1 MLMCFRFDPRRAKP
15 TRIWSHSSVEHHDA
29 RKLAFT
35 LAMAEIKAIEG
46 RSVHQIQSGQVISDG
61 LCSAVKELVEN
72 SIDAHAT
79 AIEIRFKNHGL
90 DLIEVSDNG
99 AGITPDNFDKLA
111 LKHYTSKLRTYE
123 DLERVTTYGFRG
135 EALSSLCA
143 LSTLSV
149 STATADVAP
158 KGSKIEF
165 HVSGVL
171 KGTSVVSHPKGTTVS
186 VETLFKN
193 LPVRRQE
200 MERNIKREFAR
211 VVSFL
216 QAYAIVCV
224 GVKFTVYNHPP
235 NGKKTLLF
243 STKANKTT
251 KENIAN
257 VFGAKALAN
266 LIPLDLDF
274 EMTAPASIL
283 HRNRDDARNVKIIGH
298 ISRPVVGEGRQAPD
312 RQLFFVNS
320 RPCNLPQVAR
330 AVNEVYK
337 SFNLTQSPFVFA
349 DLQLDTTAYDV
360 NVSPDKRTI
369 LLHDQANLLESL
381 KVSLTQ
387 LFDNQD
393 QTVPAATQSRL
404 PLFKPAA
411 ADPGKTS
418 ASRRLNQQESDGED
432 EAADGPEPSA
442 AEAPPLPQSSDSTAE
457 PEPRTDGSASATS
470 KSHSDDLSTRS
481 NSQTTSTPKKN
492 DRPGSANG
500 SANGSASKA
509 SLTYEQKG
517 KIAKAFASRQ
527 PPHMDVDEDIPG
539 TLSAHSDTPGID
551 DEDDAEDDDE
561 IIRHPLSQASP
572 RNWRRTSP
580 HPTTITIGDKT
591 ITSTPKRSP
600 SKVFPGISSSS
611 PTSRVARRNPKNTF
625 AKRLQGFGASG
636 TQSSLSV
643 PEDIGEDDED
653 EDEDDEESEGE
664 FRELSTPRQ
673 RPTQEE
679 VGEPGEE
686 EEEEDP
692 RDDISEDRTPRPG
705 VTRPQKETQ
714 APDAESSRDDEIE
727 IDPPE
732 ERPRIVV
739 SSAGLFRSSQIV
751 VPPSSPP
758 PRHRVEEPDAPDEG
772 AAPNLDHA
780 DRQRSDRDR
789 HRVSGAIPRAE
800 GVFKTPTAPS
810 QARPTAFV
818 KNDFKDSTH
827 CLVQH
832 LRACTID
839 NIRTLST
846 SLRPLESNPRNSKGK
861 GKRGRA
867 KLVKFDSQEE
877 KTAVEERLS
886 LTIAKSDFGKMR
898 IAGQFNL
905 GFILA
910 TRQSE
915 KPQEE
920 DANDLFIIDQHA
932 SDEKYNFERLQAE
945 TVVQNQPLV
954 RPKVLELSA
963 MDELVVMDNMDVLKK
978 NGFVVE
984 VDDAGDVGRRC
995 RLVSLP
1001 MSKDKV
1007 FDLKDFEEL
1016 LHLIREH
1023 PSDSSV
1029 RPSKVRAMF
1038 AMRACKSSITIGKAL
1053 GPKDMKRVVKHMGE
1067 LDKPWNCPHG
1077 RPTMRH
1083 LCDVGQLETWRE
1095 DRERAFA
1102 DVEEA
1107 AEVAVVPQVGSAED
1121 DVDDDDDVY
1130 HDVEQEGDEM
1140 DEDE

>member
-1 MLMCFRFDPRRAKP
+1 M
-15 TRIWSHSSVEHHDA
+15 SQ
-29 RKLAFT
+29 
-35 LAMAEIKAIEG
+35 IKAIEG

-79 AIEIRFKNHGL
+79 SIEVKFKNHGL
-90 DLIEVSDNG
+90 ELIEITDNG
-99 AGITPDNFDKLA
+99 DGITPDNFDKLA

-143 LSTLSV
+143 LSNLFVT
-149 STATADVAP
+149 TATAGVAP
-158 KGSKIEF
+158 KGTKIEF
-165 HVSGVL
+165 HTSGVL
-171 KGTSVVSHPKGTTVS
+171 KSTSVMSHPRGTTVS

-193 LPVRRQE
+193 LPVRKQE
-200 MERNIKREFAR
+200 LERNIKREFAR

-274 EMTAPASIL
+274 EMTASNSIL
-283 HRNRDDARNVKIIGH
+283 NRNRDDTRKVKIIGH

-330 AVNEVYK
+330 AINEVYK
-337 SFNLTQSPFVFA
+337 SYNLTQSPFVFA

-381 KVSLTQ
+381 KVSLTE
-387 LFDNQD
+387 LFDNSE
-393 QTVPAATQSRL
+393 QTVPVGIQSKL
-404 PLFKPAA
+404 GSFKTAV
-411 ADPGKTS
+411 
-418 ASRRLNQQESDGED
+418 
-432 EAADGPEPSA
+432 PEPSKIVTRRQSQLISNDEDENE
-442 AEAPPLPQSSDSTAE
+442 EASSEALQFSKPTETSAPQTGDESEDESEPPRNAFSTLMSRLHQNE
-457 PEPRTDGSASATS
+457 TIDRSRVDGREKS
-470 KSHSDDLSTRS
+470 K
-481 NSQTTSTPKKN
+481 
-492 DRPGSANG
+492 NG
-500 SANGSASKA
+500 
-509 SLTYEQKG
+509 LTYEQKG
-517 KIAKAFASRQ
+517 KISKAFASRQ
-527 PPHMDVDEDIPG
+527 SSHVPGGEAEETLPDRTTPEPTVTANESEDEETDAHPP
-539 TLSAHSDTPGID
+539 
-551 DEDDAEDDDE
+551 
-561 IIRHPLSQASP
+561 SQATP
-572 RNWRRTSP
+572 RHRNRSSP
-580 HPTTITIGDKT
+580 HPTTVTIGNKT
-591 ITSTPKRSP
+591 ATSTPRRSP
-600 SKVFPGISSSS
+600 SKALHIIPTSS
-611 PTSRVARRNPKNTF
+611 PSRRAAARNSRNSLLK
-625 AKRLQGFGASG
+625 KLQGFSAPG
-636 TQSSLSV
+636 TQSSLSL
-643 PEDIGEDDED
+643 PENDLEES
-653 EDEDDEESEGE
+653 DEELAT
-664 FRELSTPRQ
+664 F
-673 RPTQEE
+673 TQEE
-679 VGEPGEE
+679 QDAGHEPESGEPIAERPSRWKETTVGSSVPPTQSTQSESLFIMTDNGEE
-686 EEEEDP
+686 GEGEAEEEGGQVDK
-692 RDDISEDRTPRPG
+692 RHNVTINSDLISRASER
-705 VTRPQKETQ
+705 VTV
-714 APDAESSRDDEIE
+714 I
-727 IDPPE
+727 
-732 ERPRIVV
+732 
-739 SSAGLFRSSQIV
+739 
-751 VPPSSPP
+751 PPSSPP
-758 PRHRVEEPDAPDEG
+758 RRPEIGLRPIPETNNNEENGTEEQ
-772 AAPNLDHA
+772 H
-780 DRQRSDRDR
+780 RDR
-789 HRVSGAIPRAE
+789 ERRTVDRLIAEAE
-800 GVFKTPTAPS
+800 GSSQPASMPKARVPTVA
-810 QARPTAFV
+810 
-818 KNDFKDSTH
+818 NIDLKDSTH
-827 CLVQH
+827 RLVQN
-832 LRACTID
+832 LRSYDIES
-839 NIRTLST
+839 IRSLSGFLIPT
-846 SLRPLESNPRNSKGK
+846 VRSGFENDEGTQSKGK
-861 GKRGRA
+861 KG

-877 KTAVEERLS
+877 KSTVEERLS

-910 TRQSE
+910 TRLSE
-915 KPQEE
+915 KGN
-920 DANDLFIIDQHA
+920 DVNDLFIIDQHA

-984 VDDAGDVGRRC
+984 VDDEGLVGKRC

-1023 PSDSSV
+1023 PNDDSV

-1038 AMRACKSSITIGKAL
+1038 AMRACRSSIMIGRTL
-1053 GPKDMKRVVKHMGE
+1053 GLKDMKRVVKHMGE

-1083 LCDVGQLETWRE
+1083 LCDVEQLECWRE
-1095 DRERAFA
+1095 DMDMAFA
-1102 DVEEA
+1102 EAEA
-1107 AEVAVVPQVGSAED
+1107 AIENEGEG
-1121 DVDDDDDVY
+1121 
-1130 HDVEQEGDEM
+1130 VEHG
-1140 DEDE
+1140 EDEEYNEDGGEEGIGEDE

>member
-1 MLMCFRFDPRRAKP
+1 
-15 TRIWSHSSVEHHDA
+15 
-29 RKLAFT
+29 
-35 LAMAEIKAIEG
+35 MAEIKAIEG

-79 AIEIRFKNHGL
+79 SIEVRFKNHGL

-165 HVSGVL
+165 HVSGVM
-171 KGTSVVSHPKGTTVS
+171 KGTSVVSHPRGTTVS

-200 MERNIKREFAR
+200 LERNIKREFAR

-274 EMTAPASIL
+274 EMTAPPSIL
-283 HRNRDDARNVKIIGH
+283 HRGRDDARKVKIVGH

-381 KVSLTQ
+381 KVSLTE

-404 PLFKPAA
+404 PVFKAA
-411 ADPGKTS
+411 ASDPAKAT
-418 ASRRLNQQESDGED
+418 ASKRLNQQESDGED
-432 EAADGPEPSA
+432 EATD
-442 AEAPPLPQSSDSTAE
+442 E
-457 PEPRTDGSASATS
+457 PEPATATATATVAAASPPPPPNNETPEPEPASDGIASLISTFQRTEP
-470 KSHSDDLSTRS
+470 
-481 NSQTTSTPKKN
+481 NSQSHNQTTPTKTS
-492 DRPGSANG
+492 DRPT

-527 PPHMDVDEDIPG
+527 QSHTDG
-539 TLSAHSDTPGID
+539 D
-551 DEDDAEDDDE
+551 DEEMGTSGPSDRLLPAPGANDGEDAEDGE
-561 IIRHPLSQASP
+561 IGGHPLSQASP
-572 RNWRRTSP
+572 RKWRRMSP

-591 ITSTPKRSP
+591 LMSTPKRSP

-643 PEDIGEDDED
+643 PEDIGEDDE
-653 EDEDDEESEGE
+653 EDEDVESDQE
-664 FRELSTPRQ
+664 FRELTPPRQ
-673 RPTQEE
+673 KPTQEE
-679 VGEPGEE
+679 EE
-686 EEEEDP
+686 RPAQEDGLFLESA
-692 RDDISEDRTPRPG
+692 SEDSTPRPEQS
-705 VTRPQKETQ
+705 RALEDPQDPETE
-714 APDAESSRDDEIE
+714 ATRDDEIE
-727 IDPPE
+727 IEPPE
-732 ERPRIVV
+732 KRPRIVV
-739 SSAGLFRSSQIV
+739 SSAGLFKSSQSL

-758 PRHRVEEPDAPDEG
+758 LRQRPEEPDATDKETT
-772 AAPNLDHA
+772 LD
-780 DRQRSDRDR
+780 RETENGEQQQSERGRY
-789 HRVSGAIPRAE
+789 RVSGSIPRAE
-800 GVFKTPTAPS
+800 GVFKKPTVPPTP
-810 QARPTAFV
+810 QARPPAFAR
-818 KNDFKDSTH
+818 NDSKDSTH

-832 LRACTID
+832 LRSCTID
-839 NIRTLST
+839 NIRKLST
-846 SLRPLESNPRNSKGK
+846 SLRPLENNGRDGK
-861 GKRGRA
+861 AGKRGRP
-867 KLVKFDSQEE
+867 KLAKFDSQEE
-877 KTAVEERLS
+877 RVAVEERLS

-920 DANDLFIIDQHA
+920 DVNDLFIIDQHA

-984 VDDAGDVGRRC
+984 IDDTGDVGRRC

-1053 GPKDMKRVVKHMGE
+1053 GMKDMKRVVKHMGE

-1083 LCDVGQLETWRE
+1083 LCDVGQLETWQE

-1102 DVEEA
+1102 DAEED
-1107 AEVAVVPQVGSAED
+1107 AEVAVAPQVGNVDAED
-1121 DVDDDDDVY
+1121 DDDDGDVY
-1130 HDVEQEGDEM
+1130 HDVEQGGNDM

>member
-1 MLMCFRFDPRRAKP
+1 
-15 TRIWSHSSVEHHDA
+15 
-29 RKLAFT
+29 
-35 LAMAEIKAIEG
+35 MAEIKAIEG

-79 AIEIRFKNHGL
+79 SIEVRFKNHGL

-149 STATADVAP
+149 ATATADVAP
-158 KGSKIEF
+158 KGSRIEF
-165 HVSGVL
+165 HVSGVV
-171 KGTSVVSHPKGTTVS
+171 KGTAVVSHPRGTTVS

-200 MERNIKREFAR
+200 LERNIKREFAR

-274 EMTAPASIL
+274 EMAAPASIL
-283 HRNRDDARNVKIIGH
+283 HRNRDDARKVKIVGH

-381 KVSLTQ
+381 KVSLTE

-393 QTVPAATQSRL
+393 QTVPAATQARL
-404 PLFKPAA
+404 PVFKPTTS
-411 ADPGKTS
+411 DPTKTL
-418 ASRRLNQQESDGED
+418 ASKRLNQQEQTSDD
-432 EAADGPEPSA
+432 EPVDETESSSVIV
-442 AEAPPLPQSSDSTAE
+442 APPPPPLEDGIAQSE
-457 PEPRTDGSASATS
+457 PEENDSAPVISEYQRTEPGNQ
-470 KSHSDDLSTRS
+470 SHG
-481 NSQTTSTPKKN
+481 QITPTKKN

-509 SLTYEQKG
+509 LTYAQKG
-517 KIAKAFASRQ
+517 KIAKAFAARV
-527 PPHMDVDEDIPG
+527 PPH
-539 TLSAHSDTPGID
+539 ID
-551 DEDDAEDDDE
+551 DDDDDE
-561 IIRHPLSQASP
+561 MGTSGPSDRLSSQSGIDQEDDPDDEIGGHPLSQATP
-572 RNWRRTSP
+572 RKWRRMSP

-591 ITSTPKRSP
+591 LTSTPKRSP

-611 PTSRVARRNPKNTF
+611 PTTRKARRKPKNTF
-625 AKRLQGFGASG
+625 AKRLQGFGAAG

-643 PEDIGEDDED
+643 PNETGGHSDDD
-653 EDEDDEESEGE
+653 DDDEEVESDQE
-664 FRELSTPRQ
+664 FRELSSTPQQ
-673 RPTQEE
+673 RPTQADDIN
-679 VGEPGEE
+679 PN
-686 EEEEDP
+686 EEDGLFL
-692 RDDISEDRTPRPG
+692 DDASEDSASQPEAARIQENAQDP
-705 VTRPQKETQ
+705 ESE
-714 APDAESSRDDEIE
+714 PDRGDEIE

-732 ERPRIVV
+732 KRPRIVV
-739 SSAGLFRSSQIV
+739 SSAGLFRSSQSA
-751 VPPSSPP
+751 VPASSPP
-758 PRHRVEEPDAPDEG
+758 LRRRPEEVATADEEVTLNRDTENEG
-772 AAPNLDHA
+772 EGVD
-780 DRQRSDRDR
+780 SRDR
-789 HRVSGAIPRAE
+789 YRVSGPIPRAD
-800 GVFKTPTAPS
+800 GVFKKPAVPPAP
-810 QARPTAFV
+810 QARTPAFV
-818 KNDFKDSTH
+818 RNDSRDTTH

-832 LRACTID
+832 LRSCTID
-839 NIRTLST
+839 SIRTLSST
-846 SLRPLESNPRNSKGK
+846 LRPLENSGRDTK

-867 KLVKFDSQEE
+867 KITRLDSQEE
-877 KTAVEERLS
+877 KGAVEERLS
-886 LTIAKSDFGKMR
+886 LTIAKSDFSKMR

-915 KPQEE
+915 KPREE
-920 DANDLFIIDQHA
+920 DVNDLFIIDQHA

-984 VDDAGDVGRRC
+984 VDDTADVGRRC
-995 RLVSLP
+995 RLISLP

-1053 GPKDMKRVVKHMGE
+1053 GSKDMKRVVKHMGE

-1083 LCDVGQLETWRE
+1083 LCDVGQLETWQE

-1102 DVEEA
+1102 DVGEDV
-1107 AEVAVVPQVGSAED
+1107 EVVDVPQVGSADAED
-1121 DVDDDDDVY
+1121 GDSDEEVF
-1130 HDVEQEGDEM
+1130 HDMQQEGDEM